1 MVTMSISTQDIPA
14 NGSVDM
20 RPILRDVRNSV
31 LSEAGF
37 TYKLRYRG
45 DNIWTIRI
53 GHPNAIRSARIQIII
68 DEYTNPED
76 RGARGAVFTYGDIQ
90 RSDITLIMNSLMER
104 L

>member
-1 MVTMSISTQDIPA
+1 MVTMTTQDIPN

-20 RPILRDVRNSV
+20 AAILREIRHNV
-31 LSEAGF
+31 LPNAGF
-37 TYKLRYRG
+37 IYKLRYLG

-53 GHPNAIRSARIQIII
+53 RHPNAVRSARIEVVV

-90 RSDITLIMNSLMER
+90 RNDITLIMNSLMER